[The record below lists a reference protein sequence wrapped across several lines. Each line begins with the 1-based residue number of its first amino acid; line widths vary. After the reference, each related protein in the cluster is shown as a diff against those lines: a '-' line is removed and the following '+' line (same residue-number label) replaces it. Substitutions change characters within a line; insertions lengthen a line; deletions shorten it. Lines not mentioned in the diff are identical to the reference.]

1 MIYSIPN
8 FDYIQYNRSNIL
20 SIDFLQDVLQK
31 KQKLKNIFININLFI
46 ICF

>member
-31 KQKLKNIFININLFI
+31 KTKIEKYFYKY
-46 ICF
+46 